1 MDLVP
6 PYQKGRG
13 PFIDRSGSANYGS
26 VTLQTKLSY
35 MTSGAQK
42 LRMSVCRGWSR
53 LPGCFSWFPGAEVE
67 GARVSSWCCRA

>member
-6 PYQKGRG
+6 PYLKGRG
-13 PFIDRSGSANYGS
+13 PFIDRSESANYGS

-42 LRMSVCRGWSR
+42 
-53 LPGCFSWFPGAEVE
+53 
-67 GARVSSWCCRA
+67 